1 MRGPEVQSASF
12 PTAHCSACEK
22 VVLTYFAL
30 DESAEELRRCVDC
43 DAAITQDLDWIGAD
57 ALEELGYHFGV
68 PGEKR
73 SGGCGSGGCGSGSCS
88 R

>member
-22 VVLTYFAL
+22 VVLTYIAL
-30 DESAEELRRCVDC
+30 DDDGSESRHCVDC
-43 DAAITQDLDWIGAD
+43 DAAINEHLQWIGAD
-57 ALEELGYHFGV
+57 DLEDLGYRLGA
-68 PGEKR
+68 PKEK
-73 SGGCGSGGCGSGSCS
+73 SGGCGGGGCGSCS

>member
-22 VVLTYFAL
+22 AVLTYIAIER
-30 DESAEELRRCVDC
+30 DGSESRRCVDC
-43 DAAITQDLDWIGAD
+43 DGAIGEHLEWIGAGD
-57 ALEELGYHFGV
+57 LEDLGYRLGG
-68 PGEKR
+68 PKEK
-73 SGGCGSGGCGSGSCS
+73 SGGCGSGGGCGSCS

>member
-22 VVLTYFAL
+22 AVLTYIVL
-30 DESAEELRRCVDC
+30 DDAGDEVRRCVDC
-43 DAAITQDLDWIGAD
+43 DAEISQGVDWIGAD
-57 ALEELGYHFGV
+57 ELEEMGYHFGA
-68 PGEKR
+68 PKEKR
-73 SGGCGSGGCGSGSCS
+73 SGGCGGGCGSGSCS